1 MKRAVMLDDDLID
14 SLREHLEGGTRGD
27 IPHMQ
32 IAANLLRR
40 LTIAVNDSKRGFTP
54 PPVDEEEL
62 YKNAPPP

>member
-1 MKRAVMLDDDLID
+1 MLDDELID

-54 PPVDEEEL
+54 EPVDEEL